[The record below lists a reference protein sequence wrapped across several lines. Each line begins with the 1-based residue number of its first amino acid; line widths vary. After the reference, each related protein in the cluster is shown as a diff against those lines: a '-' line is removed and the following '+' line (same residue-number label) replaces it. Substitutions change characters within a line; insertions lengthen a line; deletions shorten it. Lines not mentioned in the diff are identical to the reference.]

1 MHVEQLMIVYET
13 RRHLIYFLIV
23 THGSLILILLSI
35 KSMRVRR
42 VAIHV
47 ISFRSIMT
55 KTNIQ

>member
-13 RRHLIYFLIV
+13 QRHLIYFLIV
-23 THGSLILILLSI
+23 THDSLILILLSI

-55 KTNIQ
+55 

>member
-1 MHVEQLMIVYET
+1 MHAEQLMIVYET

-55 KTNIQ
+55 

>member
-1 MHVEQLMIVYET
+1 MHAEQLIIVCET

-23 THGSLILILLSI
+23 THGSLSLILLSI

-55 KTNIQ
+55 